1 MVKYILRRLAIS
13 LVTIWVIA
21 TASFFLLRL
30 LPGNPFTSSQILPAD
45 VVDQLMDYYGLN
57 RPIMEQYATFMWNL
71 LHFDFGYSLKYAGQ
85 SVNGIIAETFPV
97 SAQLGLQAYFLSL
110 PLGILFGI
118 IAAHKRGKPLDYL
131 LVGFAVLG
139 VSVPVFIIASLLQYV
154 FAIKLQWLPV
164 AQWKSFAYTILPTL
178 TLSFGSIAG
187 RTRTMRT
194 LMLGHLG
201 RLCQD
206 RKGKR
211 TFFSND
217 HLAAPDPQCNY
228 SADSQSWHGD
238 RQHPDGLVCR

>member
-97 SAQLGLQAYFLSL
+97 SAQLGLHIFCRCRWESCSASSL
-110 PLGILFGI
+110 PTNVENRWTICWSALRYWGY
-118 IAAHKRGKPLDYL
+118 RYR
-131 LVGFAVLG
+131 
-139 VSVPVFIIASLLQYV
+139 SSSLHR
-154 FAIKLQWLPV
+154 FC
-164 AQWKSFAYTILPTL
+164 SM
-178 TLSFGSIAG
+178 SSRSSCNGCRSHNG
-187 RTRTMRT
+187 RALHT
-194 LMLGHLG
+194 
-201 RLCQD
+201 
-206 RKGKR
+206 
-211 TFFSND
+211 
-217 HLAAPDPQCNY
+217 PY
-228 SADSQSWHGD
+228 
-238 RQHPDGLVCR
+238 CRP